1 MPSDYKFVNDIGSNS
16 LFILENSGKFKSN
29 GGMSSN
35 VININNTYNVTN
47 SLGIAKNMKNTASF
61 TVKDGM
67 NVSNNMN
74 TSSISFLHKED
85 NSLLGLTYNKSIN
98 KFTYRP
104 SVNELIELANRHPR
118 VNILQPSPGVGGHCI
133 AVDPWFIVDRDQKNS
148 ELIRKSRETNLKKT
162 EWTIE
167 KIKKEIHKVRETLDK
182 NPSVAIL
189 GVSFKPNIDDLR
201 ESPSAYIAE
210 TLLKEN
216 YDIDVFEPNIE
227 SHSLFN
233 IVLLSEF
240 RNYDIVVG
248 LVKHDEFMDSNFKQ
262 KLTKSRLLNFCGI

>member
-1 MPSDYKFVNDIGSNS
+1 LCDK
-16 LFILENSGKFKSN
+16 ENIDVWN
-29 GGMSSN
+29 L
-35 VININNTYNVTN
+35 IR
-47 SLGIAKNMKNTASF
+47 
-61 TVKDGM
+61 
-67 NVSNNMN
+67 
-74 TSSISFLHKED
+74 
-85 NSLLGLTYNKSIN
+85 LT
-98 KFTYRP
+98 
-104 SVNELIELANRHPR
+104 NRHPR